1 MAITHFTP
9 QLIGR
14 GGGRSVVLAA
24 AYRHCARM
32 DHEAEARTVD
42 YTNKRGMIHEAFL
55 LPAGAPAWVRA
66 LVADRSVAG
75 SSEAFWNR
83 VEAFEK
89 RADAQFAKEFI
100 VALPVELSRE
110 QNIALVDAFVETQVL
125 ARGQVADWVYHDD
138 PGNPHIHLMTTLR
151 PLTEDGFGPKKVTV
165 LGEDGEPL
173 RNAAGKMVYRL
184 WSGDK
189 DEFLEQRRAW
199 LDLQNRHLA
208 LAGLDI
214 RVDGRSYAE
223 RGLDV
228 APTSHIGV
236 AAKAIE
242 RKGGEEGRGPSL
254 ERLRAFEASRIENAR
269 HVERRPEIVLD
280 LISREKS
287 VFDERDVAKIL
298 HRWIDD
304 AATFQT
310 LLARILQ
317 SPQVLRL
324 EAETIDFATG
334 ARTPFRYTTREL
346 IRLEAEMATRARHL
360 ADAAGYEVKSADRDA
375 VFDRHTRQSSEQK
388 EVSARFRL
396 VFADPEA
403 AFRAAGL
410 DAMSKDTSG
419 AAVTLERLATRPDT
433 FGSLRG
439 KTGLLASKTDREERR
454 RAEVNVPALKRD
466 LDRWLRLRTEAE
478 RKHEAEERAIRQRAA
493 LDIPALSTEA
503 ARVLERVRDAIDRN
517 DLPAVLEFALAD
529 RMAKAEIDGFAKAV
543 AERYGERVF
552 LPNGAKEPS
561 GPTFEKLA
569 AGLNPAQREQLVS
582 AWPTMRTA
590 QQLAA
595 QERTAAA
602 LKQAETRHRTQKPG
616 QVLQ

>member
-1 MAITHFTP
+1 M
-9 QLIGR
+9 
-14 GGGRSVVLAA
+14 LAA

-32 DHEAEARTVD
+32 EHEAEARTVD
-42 YTNKRGMIHEAFL
+42 YTVKRGMIHEAFL
-55 LPAGAPAWVRA
+55 LPADAPAWARA
-66 LVADRSVAG
+66 LVADRSVAE

-110 QNIALVDAFVETQVL
+110 QNIALVDAFVATQVL

-151 PLTEDGFGPKKVTV
+151 PLTEDGFGRKKVTV
-165 LGEDGEPL
+165 LGEDGQPP
-173 RNAAGKMVYRL
+173 RNAAGKIVYRL
-184 WSGDK
+184 WSGDRP
-189 DEFLEQRRAW
+189 EFLEQRQAW

-228 APTSHIGV
+228 APTPHIGV

-242 RKGGEEGRGPSL
+242 RKGGEEGRRPSL
-254 ERLRAFEASRIENAR
+254 ERLRAFEASRAENAR
-269 HVERRPEIVLD
+269 RVERRPEIVLD

-334 ARTPFRYTTREL
+334 GTDTVPL
-346 IRLEAEMATRARHL
+346 QPRA
-360 ADAAGYEVKSADRDA
+360 S
-375 VFDRHTRQSSEQK
+375 
-388 EVSARFRL
+388 
-396 VFADPEA
+396 
-403 AFRAAGL
+403 
-410 DAMSKDTSG
+410 
-419 AAVTLERLATRPDT
+419 
-433 FGSLRG
+433 
-439 KTGLLASKTDREERR
+439 
-454 RAEVNVPALKRD
+454 
-466 LDRWLRLRTEAE
+466 
-478 RKHEAEERAIRQRAA
+478 
-493 LDIPALSTEA
+493 
-503 ARVLERVRDAIDRN
+503 
-517 DLPAVLEFALAD
+517 
-529 RMAKAEIDGFAKAV
+529 
-543 AERYGERVF
+543 
-552 LPNGAKEPS
+552 
-561 GPTFEKLA
+561 
-569 AGLNPAQREQLVS
+569 
-582 AWPTMRTA
+582 
-590 QQLAA
+590 
-595 QERTAAA
+595 
-602 LKQAETRHRTQKPG
+602 
-616 QVLQ
+616 